1 MIKAVFIPVPIQW
14 EGKPKN
20 YDQKVDRM
28 MTKKEVCEVFGVKPT
43 NPERKKIFERLNEYN
58 NPYSKF
64 AIFKAS
70 EVQNLLTI
78 DLEIDRSQ
86 N

>member
-28 MTKKEVCEVFGVKPT
+28 MTKREVCDAFGVSST
-43 NPERKKIFERLNEYN
+43 NPERKKIFGRLNKYN
-58 NPYSKF
+58 NPFSQT

-70 EVQNLLTI
+70 EVQDLLNT
-78 DLEIDRSQ
+78 LEIDRSQ